1 MAIILVAV
9 FPSQS
14 NAQILYGS
22 ITGTITDQTA
32 AVIPGVIVT
41 ATNDN
46 TGLRR
51 QVTTDAAGI
60 YRILDLP
67 QGPYTIDVSAS
78 GFRPMRKTNVIVVIG
93 QVNSQNLQLEVGA
106 AAQEITVQG
115 SVAVMQTQK
124 ADVHTEITSHAISNL
139 PLNVYRNFQAVTLL
153 TPGVFS
159 VSAIAD
165 SYPNG
170 LASGPERSLSI
181 YSNGL
186 PSRINNTR
194 IDGATS
200 LNAWLPDHVLIVP
213 PQETIQE
220 VNVQTATYGVEKGL
234 TAGAATDVVT
244 KSGTNDLHGSL
255 YGFHTNDALVAR
267 NFFDYNPK
275 KAKRIH
281 NNDGVTF
288 GGPIKKNKL

>member
-1 MAIILVAV
+1 MILIACLWATAL
-9 FPSQS
+9 PRTMT
-14 NAQILYGS
+14 AQILYGS
-22 ITGTITDQTA
+22 VTGTITDQTG
-32 AVIPGVIVT
+32 AVVPAVQVS
-41 ATNDN
+41 ATNDA
-46 TGLRR
+46 TGLKR
-51 QVTTDAAGI
+51 QATTDAAGI
-60 YRILDLP
+60 FRLLDLP
-67 QGPYTIDVSAS
+67 QGAYTIEATAA
-78 GFRPMRKTNVIVVIG
+78 GFRPLKKTNVAVVIG
-93 QVNSQNLQLEVGA
+93 QVNAQDLQLTVGTA
-106 AAQEITVQG
+106 GQEITVEG
-115 SVAVMQTQK
+115 SIAVLQTQK
-124 ADVHTEITSHAISNL
+124 ADVHTEITAHAIQNL

-153 TPGVFS
+153 APGVFS

-234 TAGAATDVVT
+234 T
-244 KSGTNDLHGSL
+244 
-255 YGFHTNDALVAR
+255 
-267 NFFDYNPK
+267 
-275 KAKRIH
+275 
-281 NNDGVTF
+281 
-288 GGPIKKNKL
+288 